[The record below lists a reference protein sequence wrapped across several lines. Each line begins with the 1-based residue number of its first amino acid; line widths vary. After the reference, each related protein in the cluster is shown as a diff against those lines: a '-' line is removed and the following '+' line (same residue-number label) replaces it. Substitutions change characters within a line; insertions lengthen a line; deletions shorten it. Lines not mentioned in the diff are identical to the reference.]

1 MADLGLRKMINDNKR
16 SPNWKGRVGEVMPA
30 KMLIGIERNAAT
42 QRYNGQYELIM
53 CFKEQGSLK

>member
-1 MADLGLRKMINDNKR
+1 MLEIRILELSTRNTVADLGFRKMINDNKR

-42 QRYNGQYELIM
+42 QRYNG
-53 CFKEQGSLK
+53 